1 MDFISLFALRI
12 GGEVSYCVT
21 TDYSKRRKVMQTKRH
36 EGWTIDEPPARQ

>member
-1 MDFISLFALRI
+1 MDFIFLFALRI